1 MPAAERPDAA
11 ASAPDHPPAAAQPGS
26 APPPP
31 DLQPP
36 RRVGFLDWVEWIG
49 NKLPE
54 PALLFMWLALAV
66 VIVSAV
72 GHAAGWEVQPVRAS
86 VVTTAAVGPDGAT
99 VLAADGSPARVPALT
114 ADGRPQLE
122 LVPSGE
128 PIGPRSLLTS
138 EGIYWMF
145 SSMLRNFVGLNVVP
159 LLFTVMLGIG
169 VAEKFGLFAA
179 LMRRLALVTPRALL
193 TPVVV
198 FIGANASVASDA
210 GYVILPPLAAALF
223 FAAGRHPVAGLAAA
237 YAGVAGGF
245 GAGFFPTGSDAALAG
260 FAQEAARRVDP
271 SYVVTILHIWFFK
284 GGSAIVVMLAGWYVT
299 DRIVEPRLAR
309 VAPVGDGPQHVAA
322 APLSDLEKRGVARA
336 LVALAA
342 VVAAFAVLVF
352 VPGMPLH
359 GPGQPTLAS
368 GRVLVQDPAVV
379 APAGTPAP
387 AGVDVFAREPLL
399 VTEGDGTGR
408 LVDSP
413 GERWSHALVPVIFLA
428 FALPGL
434 VYGRVT
440 GQLRTQ
446 ADFVEGMSHGIRS
459 IVPVLVITFFLAQFV
474 NYFAYTNMDRML
486 AYSGG
491 TALAAADLP
500 VPLLLVLFVLVVVF
514 ADFAIAGAIA
524 KFGVFAPVFVP
535 MFMLVG
541 ISPELTTA
549 AYRIGDSVVNVISPL
564 SPYLLVVLAV
574 LLKYRPGAGIG
585 TLIALMVPYTFVFG
599 VAWTVFLLLWYA
611 TGLPLGPGAP
621 LHYVPSH

>member
-1 MPAAERPDAA
+1 MSAADRPD
-11 ASAPDHPPAAAQPGS
+11 PPADEPRTDART
-26 APPPP
+26 
-31 DLQPP
+31 DRLQPP

-54 PALLFMWLALAV
+54 PALLFMWLALLV
-66 VIVSAV
+66 VLVSAV

-86 VVTTAAVGPDGAT
+86 VVTTDAIGPDGT
-99 VLAADGSPARVPALT
+99 PVLAADGTPARVPVLG
-114 ADGRPQLE
+114 ADGRPQLA
-122 LVPSGE
+122 LVPAGE
-128 PIGPRSLLTS
+128 PIGPRSLLTG
-138 EGIYWMF
+138 EGIYWML

-193 TPVVV
+193 TPAVV

-223 FAAGRHPVAGLAAA
+223 YAAGRHPVAGLAAA

-260 FAQEAARRVDP
+260 FAQDAARRVDP

-309 VAPVGDGPQHVAA
+309 VAPVDGASRDAGA
-322 APLSDLEKRGVARA
+322 APLSDVEKRGVARA

-399 VTEGDGTGR
+399 VTEGEGTGR

-446 ADFVEGMSHGIRS
+446 ADFVDGMSHGIRS

-491 TALAAADLP
+491 TALAAADLA

-599 VAWTVFLLLWYA
+599 AAWTAFLLLWYA

-621 LHYVPSH
+621 LHYVPQH

>member
-1 MPAAERPDAA
+1 MSAAERPD
-11 ASAPDHPPAAAQPGS
+11 PPSSDG
-26 APPPP
+26 
-31 DLQPP
+31 LQPP
-36 RRVGFLDWVEWIG
+36 RRVGFLDWVEWLG

-54 PALLFMWLALAV
+54 PALLFMWLALIV
-66 VIVSAV
+66 VVVSAV
-72 GHAAGWEVQPVRAS
+72 GHALDWQVQPVRAS
-86 VVTTAAVGPDGAT
+86 VVMTDAVGRDGAPVLGDEGAPT
-99 VLAADGSPARVPALT
+99 RVPALAADGK
-114 ADGRPQLE
+114 PQLE
-122 LVPSGE
+122 LVPNGE
-128 PIGPRSLLTS
+128 PIGPRSLLTG
-138 EGIYWMF
+138 EGIYWML

-179 LMRRLALVTPRALL
+179 LMRRLALVTPRSLL
-193 TPVVV
+193 TPAVV

-223 FAAGRHPVAGLAAA
+223 LAAGRHPVAGLAAA

-271 SYVVTILHIWFFK
+271 GYVVTILHIWFFK

-309 VAPVGDGPQHVAA
+309 LAPVGGAPQELASQTLDA
-322 APLSDLEKRGVARA
+322 TEKRGLARA
-336 LVALAA
+336 LATLAA
-342 VVAAFAVLVF
+342 VVAVFATLVF

-368 GRVLVQDPAVV
+368 GRVLVQDPAEI
-379 APAGTPAP
+379 AAAGTAIPP
-387 AGVDVFAREPLL
+387 GVDVFAREPLL
-399 VTEGDGTGR
+399 VTEGVGTGR

-413 GERWSHALVPVIFLA
+413 GERWSHALVPMIFLA

-434 VYGRVT
+434 VYGRIT

-500 VPLLLVLFVLVVVF
+500 VPLLLVLFVIVVVLG
-514 ADFAIAGAIA
+514 DFAIAGAIA

-574 LLKYRPGAGIG
+574 LMKYRPNAGIG

-599 VAWTVFLLLWYA
+599 VAWTAFLLLWYA

-621 LHYVPSH
+621 LHYVPAH

>member
-1 MPAAERPDAA
+1 MSADERPD
-11 ASAPDHPPAAAQPGS
+11 PPSSG
-26 APPPP
+26 

-36 RRVGFLDWVEWIG
+36 RRVGFLDWVEWLG

-54 PALLFMWLALAV
+54 PALLFMWLALIV

-72 GHAAGWEVQPVRAS
+72 GHALDWQVQPVRAS
-86 VVTTAAVGPDGAT
+86 VVMTDAIGPDGAP
-99 VLAADGSPARVPALT
+99 VLADDGTPARVPALG
-114 ADGRPQLE
+114 ADGKPQLE
-122 LVPSGE
+122 LVPNGE
-128 PIGPRSLLTS
+128 PIGPRSLLTG
-138 EGIYWMF
+138 EGVYWMF
-145 SSMLRNFVGLNVVP
+145 SSMLRNFVGLNVVA

-179 LMRRLALVTPRALL
+179 LMRRLALVTPRSLL
-193 TPVVV
+193 TPAVV

-223 FAAGRHPVAGLAAA
+223 LAAGRHPVAGLAAA

-271 SYVVTILHIWFFK
+271 GYVVTILHIWFFK

-309 VAPVGDGPQHVAA
+309 LAPVGGATQELASQTLDAT
-322 APLSDLEKRGVARA
+322 EKRGLSRA
-336 LVALAA
+336 LATLAA
-342 VVAAFAVLVF
+342 VIAVFGVLVF

-368 GRVLVQDPAVV
+368 GRVLVQDPAEI
-379 APAGTPAP
+379 APAGTEVPP
-387 AGVDVFAREPLL
+387 GVDVFAREPLL
-399 VTEGDGTGR
+399 VTEGAGTGR

-413 GERWSHALVPVIFLA
+413 GERWSHALVPMIFLA

-500 VPLLLVLFVLVVVF
+500 VPLLLVLFVMVVVLG
-514 ADFAIAGAIA
+514 DFAIAGAIA

-574 LLKYRPGAGIG
+574 LMKYRPSAGIG

-599 VAWTVFLLLWYA
+599 LAWTAFLLLWYA

-621 LHYVPSH
+621 LHYVPAH